1 MDSRDP
7 GEGREAGRTFP
18 SWRRKG
24 EKFPA
29 KQILVGRELVTA
41 WLTDPGRADFT
52 RMSTPPSLG
61 GLQLLPFGF
70 FILRLQ

>member
-1 MDSRDP
+1 M
-7 GEGREAGRTFP
+7 
-18 SWRRKG
+18 
-24 EKFPA
+24 
-29 KQILVGRELVTA
+29 GRELVTA